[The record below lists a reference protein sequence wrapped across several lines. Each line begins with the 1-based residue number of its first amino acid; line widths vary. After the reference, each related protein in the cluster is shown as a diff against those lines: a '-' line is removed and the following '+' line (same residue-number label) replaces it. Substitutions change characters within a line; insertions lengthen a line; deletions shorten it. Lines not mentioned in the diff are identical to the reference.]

1 MTETI
6 PQPRVIEEAAF
17 GDSSAVA
24 PGLLV
29 YAPLRFEANAVRR
42 GLTQPTS
49 HVQRTGMGATRSRKS
64 AAQSKPGPFGAMV
77 VMGTAAGLADGLSP
91 GDLVVATEVTDG
103 ETTIALP
110 GADLL
115 AAELR
120 RVGLNARAGR
130 VIQVKKIVSSSERT
144 RLAADGYLAADME
157 SAALVATVKGLE
169 LPSGPTA
176 GRDLDPAPSAR
187 EPAVGDVDPG
197 APARASAGS
206 TKAGDG
212 DAAALSLNAVDAAA
226 LAAATAGHPVAVIR
240 AVSDGGFGPG
250 MVTGGMAALR
260 SLRAAA
266 PVAERWA
273 AACRERT
280 VLLAGPRS
288 FCAGVERAIEIV
300 ERALELRGA
309 PVYVRKQIVHNTRV
323 VSDLEQ
329 RGAIF
334 VDELDEVPNGATVVF
349 SAHGVAPAVRSDA
362 SERSLSVID
371 ATCPLVS
378 KVHAEA
384 RRFAEKGYTVALIG
398 HAGHEEVEGTLGEAP
413 DSTVLVQT
421 AADVAA
427 LSVED
432 PSKVAYLM
440 QTTLAIDEAADV
452 SGALRE
458 KFPQMRAPG
467 SDDICYATT
476 NRQAA
481 VRAVAVEA
489 DVVLVAGSKNSS
501 NSVRLVERSER
512 EGTPAH
518 LIDGAT
524 DIDLSWLAD
533 ASVVGLTAGA
543 SAPPAVVSE
552 IITALSG
559 LGTVT
564 VTERVTTTES
574 VQFGL
579 PREVRR

>member
-6 PQPRVIEEAAF
+6 PQPRVAEEAAF
-17 GDSSAVA
+17 GDSPAVA

-42 GLTQPTS
+42 GLTRPTS

-77 VMGTAAGLADGLSP
+77 VMGTAAGLAADLSP

-103 ETTIALP
+103 ETTVTLP

-120 RVGLNARAGR
+120 RAGLNARAGR
-130 VIQVKKIVSSSERT
+130 IVQVKKIIGSSERT

-157 SAALVATVKGLE
+157 SAALVVAVKGLV
-169 LPSGPTA
+169 
-176 GRDLDPAPSAR
+176 PSAP
-187 EPAVGDVDPG
+187 EPAE
-197 APARASAGS
+197 SAG
-206 TKAGDG
+206 
-212 DAAALSLNAVDAAA
+212 LNAVDAAA

-240 AVSDGGFGPG
+240 AISDGGFGPG
-250 MVTGGMAALR
+250 VVTGGIAALR

-427 LSVED
+427 LSVEN
-432 PSKVAYLM
+432 PAKVAYLM

>member
-6 PQPRVIEEAAF
+6 PQPRVAEEAAF

-24 PGLLV
+24 PALLV

-42 GLTQPTS
+42 GLTRPTS

-64 AAQSKPGPFGAMV
+64 AAQSQPGPFGAMV
-77 VMGTAAGLADGLSP
+77 VMGTAAGLADGLNP

-120 RVGLNARAGR
+120 RAGLNARAGR
-130 VIQVKKIVSSSERT
+130 VIQVKKIVSSSERS

-157 SAALVATVKGLE
+157 SAAIVAAVKGLE
-169 LPSGPTA
+169 
-176 GRDLDPAPSAR
+176 PSATDQ
-187 EPAVGDVDPG
+187 A
-197 APARASAGS
+197 AGS
-206 TKAGDG
+206 TQAG
-212 DAAALSLNAVDAAA
+212 DAAAPSLNAVDAAA

-250 MVTGGMAALR
+250 MVTGGIAALR

-481 VRAVAVEA
+481 VRAVATEA

>member
-1 MTETI
+1 ME
-6 PQPRVIEEAAF
+6 
-17 GDSSAVA
+17 
-24 PGLLV
+24 
-29 YAPLRFEANAVRR
+29 
-42 GLTQPTS
+42 
-49 HVQRTGMGATRSRKS
+49 
-64 AAQSKPGPFGAMV
+64 
-77 VMGTAAGLADGLSP
+77 TAA
-91 GDLVVATEVTDG
+91 
-103 ETTIALP
+103 
-110 GADLL
+110 LL
-115 AAELR
+115 D
-120 RVGLNARAGR
+120 
-130 VIQVKKIVSSSERT
+130 
-144 RLAADGYLAADME
+144 AADGRPM
-157 SAALVATVKGLE
+157 
-169 LPSGPTA
+169 
-176 GRDLDPAPSAR
+176 
-187 EPAVGDVDPG
+187 
-197 APARASAGS
+197 
-206 TKAGDG
+206 
-212 DAAALSLNAVDAAA
+212 
-226 LAAATAGHPVAVIR
+226 AVIR
-240 AVSDGGFGPG
+240 AVSDAGLDLGTLRPG
-250 MVTGGMAALR
+250 MISGGIAALR
-260 SLRAAA
+260 SLRKAA
-266 PVAERWA
+266 PVAEKWA

-300 ERALELRGA
+300 ERALEMRGA

-329 RGAIF
+329 RGAVF
-334 VDELDEVPNGATVVF
+334 VDELDEVPDGATVVF
-349 SAHGVAPAVRSDA
+349 SAHGVSPAVRDDA
-362 SERSLSVID
+362 SGRGLSVID

-384 RRFAEKGYTVALIG
+384 RRFAREGYTVALIG

-413 DSTVLVQT
+413 SSTVLVQT
-421 AADVAA
+421 AGDVAG
-427 LSVED
+427 LSVAD
-432 PSKVAYLM
+432 PSKIAYLM

-452 SGALRE
+452 AGALRG

-481 VRAVAVEA
+481 VRAVATEA
-489 DVVLVAGSKNSS
+489 DLVLVAGSANSS

-524 DIDLSWLAD
+524 DIDLSWLSD

-552 IITALSG
+552 IIAALSG

-579 PREVRR
+579 PREVRRR

>member
-6 PQPRVIEEAAF
+6 PQPRTEAGA
-17 GDSSAVA
+17 DSLTGATEPAATGS
-24 PGLLV
+24 GLLV
-29 YAPLRFEANAVRR
+29 LAPLRLEANAVRR
-42 GLTQPTS
+42 GLTQPS
-49 HVQRTGMGATRSRKS
+49 SRVRRTGMGATRARKS
-64 AAQSKPGPFGAMV
+64 AAGGQPQPFLAAMI
-77 VMGTAAGLADGLSP
+77 MGTAAGLADDLSP

-103 ETTIALP
+103 DVTIPLP

-120 RVGLNARAGR
+120 RAGLSARAGR
-130 VIQVKKIVSSSERT
+130 IRSVSKLVKPGDRAA
-144 RLAADGYLAADME
+144 LAAEGYLAADME
-157 SAALVATVKGLE
+157 SASLVA
-169 LPSGPTA
+169 A
-176 GRDLDPAPSAR
+176 AR
-187 EPAVGDVDPG
+187 E
-197 APARASAGS
+197 
-206 TKAGDG
+206 
-212 DAAALSLNAVDAAA
+212 
-226 LAAATAGHPVAVIR
+226 LADRPVAVIR
-240 AVSDGGFGPG
+240 AVSDSGFGPG
-250 MVTGGMAALR
+250 VITGGMAALR
-260 SLRAAA
+260 ALRAAA
-266 PVAERWA
+266 PVAEKWA

-329 RGAIF
+329 RGAVF
-334 VDELDEVPNGATVVF
+334 VDELNEVPDGATVVF
-349 SAHGVAPAVRSDA
+349 SAHGVSPAVRTA
-362 SERSLSVID
+362 AAERGLAVID

-384 RRFAEKGYTVALIG
+384 RRFAREGYTVALIG

-413 DSTVLVQT
+413 ESTVLVQT
-421 AADVAA
+421 AQDVAK
-427 LSVED
+427 LSVDD
-432 PSKVAYLM
+432 PSKIAYLM
-440 QTTLAIDEAADV
+440 QTTLAIDEASDV
-452 SGALRE
+452 AGALRE

-481 VRAVAVEA
+481 VRAVAAEA
-489 DVVLVAGSKNSS
+489 DLVLVAGSKNSS

-512 EGTPAH
+512 DGTPAH

-524 DIDLSWLAD
+524 DIDLAWL
-533 ASVVGLTAGA
+533 SGVSTVGLTAGA

-552 IITALSG
+552 IIAALSG
-559 LGTVT
+559 LGPVT

>member
-6 PQPRVIEEAAF
+6 PQPRTEAAADHIEESVIEN
-17 GDSSAVA
+17 SAPESA
-24 PGLLV
+24 KPGLLV
-29 YAPLRFEANAVRR
+29 LAPLRIEANAVRR
-42 GLTQPTS
+42 GLTS
-49 HVQRTGMGATRSRKS
+49 SASVVKRTGLGATRARRS
-64 AAQSKPGPFGAMV
+64 ADKYQPRSFRGGVV
-77 VMGTAAGLADGLSP
+77 VMGTAAGLTAGLSP
-91 GDLVVATEVTDG
+91 GDLVVATEVSDG
-103 ETTIALP
+103 ETTVKLP
-110 GADLL
+110 GAALL

-120 RVGLNARAGR
+120 RAGLSAHAGP
-130 VIQVKKIVSSSERT
+130 VITVPKLIKSSERS

-157 SAALVATVKGLE
+157 SAVLVAAAE
-169 LPSGPTA
+169 
-176 GRDLDPAPSAR
+176 GR
-187 EPAVGDVDPG
+187 
-197 APARASAGS
+197 
-206 TKAGDG
+206 
-212 DAAALSLNAVDAAA
+212 
-226 LAAATAGHPVAVIR
+226 PVAVIR
-240 AVSDGGFGPG
+240 AVSDSGVGPG
-250 MVTGGMAALR
+250 IVSGGIAALR
-260 SLRAAA
+260 SLRKAA

-323 VSDLEQ
+323 VADLEE

-334 VDELDEVPNGATVVF
+334 VDELDEVPDGATVVF
-349 SAHGVAPAVRSDA
+349 SAHGVAPAVRDDA
-362 SERSLSVID
+362 SGRGLSVID

-384 RRFAEKGYTVALIG
+384 RRFAREGYTIALIG

-413 DSTVLVQT
+413 ASTVLVQT
-421 AADVAA
+421 AQDVAA
-427 LSVED
+427 LDVAD
-432 PSKVAYLM
+432 PAKIAYLM

-452 SGALRE
+452 AGALRD

-481 VRAVAVEA
+481 VRAVATEA
-489 DVVLVAGSKNSS
+489 DLVLVAGSANSS

-512 EGTPAH
+512 AGTPAY
-518 LIDGAT
+518 LIDDAT
-524 DIDLSWLAD
+524 DIDLAWLAG

-552 IITALSG
+552 IIDALSG

-564 VTERVTTTES
+564 VAERVTTTES

-579 PREVRR
+579 PSEVRRRVS

>member
-6 PQPRVIEEAAF
+6 PQPRSEAAADQIE
-17 GDSSAVA
+17 DSAAPESAK

-29 YAPLRFEANAVRR
+29 LAPLRIEANAVRR
-42 GLTQPTS
+42 GLTKSTS
-49 HVQRTGMGATRSRKS
+49 HVLHTGMGATRARKS
-64 AAQSKPGPFGAMV
+64 AGKSQQNPFGAVV
-77 VMGTAAGLADGLSP
+77 VMGTAAGLGDDLSP
-91 GDLVVATEVTDG
+91 GDLVVASEVTDG
-103 ETTIALP
+103 ETTVALP

-120 RVGLNARAGR
+120 RAGLTARAGR
-130 VIQVKKIVSSSERT
+130 FITVQKLVKSSERS

-157 SAALVATVKGLE
+157 TAALLGA
-169 LPSGPTA
+169 A
-176 GRDLDPAPSAR
+176 DGRPM
-187 EPAVGDVDPG
+187 
-197 APARASAGS
+197 
-206 TKAGDG
+206 
-212 DAAALSLNAVDAAA
+212 
-226 LAAATAGHPVAVIR
+226 AVIR

-250 MVTGGMAALR
+250 MVSGGLAALR
-260 SLRAAA
+260 SLRKAA
-266 PVAERWA
+266 PVAEKWA

-300 ERALELRGA
+300 ERALEMRGA

-329 RGAIF
+329 RGAVF
-334 VDELDEVPNGATVVF
+334 VDELDEVPDGATVVF
-349 SAHGVAPAVRSDA
+349 SAHGVSPAVRNDA
-362 SERSLSVID
+362 SGRGLSVID

-384 RRFAEKGYTVALIG
+384 RRFAKEGYTVALIG

-421 AADVAA
+421 AEDVAR
-427 LSVED
+427 LNVDD
-432 PSKVAYLM
+432 PSKIAYLM

-452 SGALRE
+452 SGALRD

-489 DVVLVAGSKNSS
+489 DLVLVAGSANSS
-501 NSVRLVERSER
+501 NSVRLVERSAR
-512 EGTPAH
+512 AGTPAH

-524 DIDLSWLAD
+524 DIDLSWLSD
-533 ASVVGLTAGA
+533 VSVVGLTAGA

-559 LGTVT
+559 LGAVT

-579 PREVRR
+579 PREVR

>member
-6 PQPRVIEEAAF
+6 PQPRMAEE
-17 GDSSAVA
+17 GDLADSPDTG

-42 GLTQPTS
+42 GLTRSSS

-64 AAQSKPGPFGAMV
+64 AGQSQPGPFGAMV
-77 VMGTAAGLADGLSP
+77 VMGTAAGLAADLSP

-120 RVGLNARAGR
+120 RAGLNARAGR
-130 VIQVKKIVSSSERT
+130 VIQVKKIIGSSERS
-144 RLAADGYLAADME
+144 RLAADGYLTADME
-157 SAALVATVKGLE
+157 SAAIVAAVKGQA
-169 LPSGPTA
+169 PTA
-176 GRDLDPAPSAR
+176 KQPA
-187 EPAVGDVDPG
+187 E
-197 APARASAGS
+197 SAG
-206 TKAGDG
+206 
-212 DAAALSLNAVDAAA
+212 LNAVDAAA
-226 LAAATAGHPVAVIR
+226 LAAASAGRPVAIIR

-273 AACRERT
+273 AACRPRT

-323 VSDLEQ
+323 VADLEQ

-362 SERSLSVID
+362 TERSLSVID

>member
-1 MTETI
+1 MTDTI
-6 PQPRVIEEAAF
+6 PKPSEVEATDATRT
-17 GDSSAVA
+17 
-24 PGLLV
+24 GLLV
-29 YAPLRFEANAVRR
+29 LAPLRLEANAVRR
-42 GLTQPTS
+42 GLREPTS
-49 HVQRTGMGATRSRKS
+49 RVRRTGMGAAK
-64 AAQSKPGPFGAMV
+64 AARVAGESKPQPFGPMI
-77 VMGTAAGLADGLSP
+77 VMGTAAGVDPDLKP
-91 GDLVVATEVTDG
+91 GDLVVASEVSDG
-103 ETTIALP
+103 TSVVSLA

-120 RVGLNARAGR
+120 RAGLPARAGKLVTVR
-130 VIQVKKIVSSSERT
+130 SLVKSSQRSK
-144 RLAADGYLAADME
+144 LAAKGFLAADME
-157 SAALVATVKGLE
+157 TAVLLGAAEDTR
-169 LPSGPTA
+169 P
-176 GRDLDPAPSAR
+176 R
-187 EPAVGDVDPG
+187 
-197 APARASAGS
+197 
-206 TKAGDG
+206 
-212 DAAALSLNAVDAAA
+212 
-226 LAAATAGHPVAVIR
+226 AVIR
-240 AVSDGGFGPG
+240 AVSDSGFGPG
-250 MVTGGMAALR
+250 MISGGLAALR
-260 SLRAAA
+260 SLRLAA

-273 AACRERT
+273 AACAERT

-323 VSDLEQ
+323 VADLEE
-329 RGAIF
+329 RGAVF
-334 VDELDEVPNGATVVF
+334 VDELDEVPDGATVVF
-349 SAHGVAPAVRSDA
+349 SAHGVSPAVRDA
-362 SERSLSVID
+362 AGDRGLSVID

-384 RRFAEKGYTVALIG
+384 RRFAREGYTVALIG

-413 DSTVLVQT
+413 ESTVLVET

-427 LSVED
+427 LRPRDS
-432 PSKVAYLM
+432 SKVAYLM
-440 QTTLAIDEAADV
+440 QTTLAVDEATDV
-452 SGALRE
+452 AAALRE
-458 KFPQMRAPG
+458 RFPRMRAPG

-481 VRAVAVEA
+481 VRAVAEEA
-489 DVVLVAGSKNSS
+489 DLVLVAGSKNSS

-512 EGTPAH
+512 AGTPAH

-524 DIDLSWLAD
+524 DIELSWLSGV
-533 ASVVGLTAGA
+533 SVVGLTAGA

-552 IITALSG
+552 IISALSG

>member
-6 PQPRVIEEAAF
+6 PHPRTEGTADQIEETVPE
-17 GDSSAVA
+17 SAK

-29 YAPLRFEANAVRR
+29 LAPLRIEANAVRR
-42 GLTQPTS
+42 GLTKADS
-49 HVQRTGMGATRSRKS
+49 RVLRTGMGATRAKQS
-64 AAQSKPGPFGAMV
+64 AARSQPLSFGAMV
-77 VMGTAAGLADGLSP
+77 VMGTAAGLSADLSP
-91 GDLVVATEVTDG
+91 GDLVVASEVSDG
-103 ETTIALP
+103 ETVVKLP

-120 RVGLNARAGR
+120 RAGLSARAGR
-130 VIQVKKIVSSSERT
+130 MITVGKLVKAADRG
-144 RLAADGYLAADME
+144 RLAADGFVAADME
-157 SAALVATVKGLE
+157 TAALLGR
-169 LPSGPTA
+169 A
-176 GRDLDPAPSAR
+176 GGR
-187 EPAVGDVDPG
+187 
-197 APARASAGS
+197 
-206 TKAGDG
+206 
-212 DAAALSLNAVDAAA
+212 
-226 LAAATAGHPVAVIR
+226 PVAVIR
-240 AVSDGGFGPG
+240 AVSDAGIGPG
-250 MVTGGMAALR
+250 LVSGGMAALR
-260 SLRAAA
+260 SLRRAA
-266 PVAERWA
+266 PVAEKWA

-329 RGAIF
+329 RGAVF
-334 VDELDEVPNGATVVF
+334 VDELDEVPDGATVVF
-349 SAHGVAPAVRSDA
+349 SAHGVSPAVRSDA
-362 SERSLSVID
+362 GDRGLSVID

-384 RRFAEKGYTVALIG
+384 RRFAREGYTVALIG

-427 LSVED
+427 IDVAD
-432 PSKVAYLM
+432 PSKIAYLM

-452 SGALRE
+452 AGALRD

-481 VRAVAVEA
+481 VRAVATEA
-489 DVVLVAGSKNSS
+489 DLVLVAGSANSS

-512 EGTPAH
+512 AGTPAH

-524 DIDLSWLAD
+524 DIDLSWLPGA
-533 ASVVGLTAGA
+533 AVVGLTAGA

-552 IITALSG
+552 IIDALSG
-559 LGTVT
+559 LGAVT

>member
-6 PQPRVIEEAAF
+6 PQPRVAEEAAF

-42 GLTQPTS
+42 GLTQSTS

-64 AAQSKPGPFGAMV
+64 AAQSQPGPFGAMV
-77 VMGTAAGLADGLSP
+77 VMGTAAGLADDLSP

-120 RVGLNARAGR
+120 RAGLNARAGR
-130 VIQVKKIVSSSERT
+130 IIQVKKIVSSSERA

-157 SAALVATVKGLE
+157 SAVLVATVKGLE
-169 LPSGPTA
+169 LPATDPTA
-176 GRDLDPAPSAR
+176 DVDPDPARPAQN
-187 EPAVGDVDPG
+187 PAVGDVNPA
-197 APARASAGS
+197 APAPASAGS
-206 TKAGDG
+206 AKAA
-212 DAAALSLNAVDAAA
+212 DAPAPSLNAVDAAA

-250 MVTGGMAALR
+250 MVTGGIAALR

-323 VSDLEQ
+323 VSDLEG
-329 RGAIF
+329 RGAVF
-334 VDELDEVPNGATVVF
+334 VEELDEVPDGATVVF

-362 SERSLSVID
+362 SQRSLSVID

-427 LSVED
+427 LKPKDGER
-432 PSKVAYLM
+432 VAYLM
-440 QTTLAIDEAADV
+440 QTTLSVDEAAEV

-458 KFPQMRAPG
+458 RFPAMRAPG

-481 VRAVAVEA
+481 VRAVATEA

-524 DIDLSWLAD
+524 DIDLSWLTD

>member
-6 PQPRVIEEAAF
+6 PQPRVAEEAAF
-17 GDSSAVA
+17 GDSPAVET
-24 PGLLV
+24 GLLV

-64 AAQSKPGPFGAMV
+64 AGQSKPGPFGAMV
-77 VMGTAAGLADGLSP
+77 VMGTAAGLAADLSP
-91 GDLVVATEVTDG
+91 GDLVVATEVSDG
-103 ETTIALP
+103 ETTVTLP

-120 RVGLNARAGR
+120 RAGLNARAGR
-130 VIQVKKIVSSSERT
+130 VIQVKKIIGSSERT

-157 SAALVATVKGLE
+157 SAAIVAAVKGLV
-169 LPSGPTA
+169 
-176 GRDLDPAPSAR
+176 PSAG
-187 EPAVGDVDPG
+187 EPAKSAAGGEADATALGDVAPTAVGDVD
-197 APARASAGS
+197 
-206 TKAGDG
+206 T
-212 DAAALSLNAVDAAA
+212 AALGSVDAAA
-226 LAAATAGHPVAVIR
+226 LAAATAGRPVAVIR

-260 SLRAAA
+260 ALRAAA
-266 PVAERWA
+266 PIAERWA

-349 SAHGVAPAVRSDA
+349 SAHGVAPAIRSDA
-362 SERSLSVID
+362 AERGLSVID

-384 RRFAEKGYTVALIG
+384 RRFAREGYTVALIG

-524 DIDLSWLAD
+524 DIDLSWLTD

>member
-6 PQPRVIEEAAF
+6 PQPRTEVAADQIE
-17 GDSSAVA
+17 DSAPESAK

-29 YAPLRFEANAVRR
+29 LSPLRLEANAVRR
-42 GLTQPTS
+42 GFTQPTS
-49 HVQRTGMGATRSRKS
+49 RVLHTGMGATRARKS
-64 AAQSKPGPFGAMV
+64 VQKSQPTSLRGGVV
-77 VMGTAAGLADGLSP
+77 VMGTGASLSDDLHP
-91 GDLVVATEVTDG
+91 GDLVVATEVSDG
-103 ETTIALP
+103 ETTLPLP

-120 RVGLNARAGR
+120 RAGLTARAGR
-130 VIQVKKIVSSSERT
+130 LITVQKLVRPAERK
-144 RLAADGYLAADME
+144 RLAAAGYIAADME
-157 SAALVATVKGLE
+157 SAALVAAVKG
-169 LPSGPTA
+169 PPASP
-176 GRDLDPAPSAR
+176 DNVDPA
-187 EPAVGDVDPG
+187 VLN
-197 APARASAGS
+197 
-206 TKAGDG
+206 
-212 DAAALSLNAVDAAA
+212 AAALKAEG
-226 LAAATAGHPVAVIR
+226 AGRPVAVIR
-240 AVSDGGFGPG
+240 AVSDAGFGPG
-250 MVTGGMAALR
+250 MVGGGIAALR
-260 SLRAAA
+260 SLRKAA
-266 PVAERWA
+266 PVAEKWA

-300 ERALELRGA
+300 ERALEMRGA

-334 VDELDEVPNGATVVF
+334 VDELDEVPDGATVVF
-349 SAHGVAPAVRSDA
+349 SAHGVSPAVRDVA
-362 SERSLSVID
+362 SGRGLSVID

-384 RRFAEKGYTVALIG
+384 RRFAREGYTVALIG

-413 DSTVLVQT
+413 ESTVLVQT
-421 AADVAA
+421 AEDVAR
-427 LSVED
+427 LSLDD
-432 PSKVAYLM
+432 PSKIAYLM

-452 SGALRE
+452 ADALRD
-458 KFPQMRAPG
+458 KFPRMRAPG

-481 VRAVAVEA
+481 VRAVAAEA
-489 DVVLVAGSKNSS
+489 DLVLVAGSANSS

-512 EGTPAH
+512 AGTPAH

-533 ASVVGLTAGA
+533 ASVIGLTAGA